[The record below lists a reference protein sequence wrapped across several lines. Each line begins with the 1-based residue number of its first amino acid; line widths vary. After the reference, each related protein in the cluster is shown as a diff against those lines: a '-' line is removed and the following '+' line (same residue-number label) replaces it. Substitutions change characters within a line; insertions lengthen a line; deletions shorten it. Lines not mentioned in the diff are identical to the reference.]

1 MLHHTCI
8 SGSIVEVGVV
18 NSGRYL
24 VTPSS
29 MAMLRSVIATARA
42 IRVFGL
48 GTLHQRHI
56 VYSTDP
62 VDEGI
67 AFPSDDLFVTKG
79 KGPVEIPRDQHT
91 VLVIQPDTKQ
101 RENMAPMHKLE
112 EAVSLVESIS
122 GWDVHETRID
132 NVRRPNNK
140 HLFGTGKIA
149 ELQKVIRKLPI
160 SAVFVNTPALTP
172 LQQTTL
178 ENMFEKTVFDRFS
191 IVLKIFKERA
201 QTKQAKVQVQ
211 LAEIPYL
218 RSRLAQRFRQAGGN
232 QQRGDSGK
240 GEESPLQVQQLD
252 LDKKEQNILQKLNE
266 MRANRLVTRTQRKRV
281 SLPVVALVGYTN
293 AGKTTLAGALSKDES
308 LQPKDMLFATLDT
321 TLHAGLLPCGLK
333 VLYMDT
339 IGFISDLPHE
349 LVDSFA
355 ATLEEITLAVSNN
368 CCNVYSSLSPLKDV
382 MVHVRDASHPHAKA
396 HSLNVHKVLTELKL
410 KPDLHTNMI
419 EVLNKC
425 DKM

>member
-1 MLHHTCI
+1 M
-8 SGSIVEVGVV
+8 V

-266 MRANRLVTRTQRKRV
+266 MRANRLVNDKESVMVSAGCSFGLTRKF
-281 SLPVVALVGYTN
+281 
-293 AGKTTLAGALSKDES
+293 GKTPRRLGHSQRIES

-321 TLHAGLLPCGLK
+321 QGTCRSC
-333 VLYMDT
+333 VLFCYSDT

-349 LVDSFA
+349 LVDTFCCHSW
-355 ATLEEITLAVSNN
+355 EITLAVSNN
-368 CCNVYSSLSPLKDV
+368 CCNRLLSWGQLSRM
-382 MVHVRDASHPHAKA
+382 MVLAR
-396 HSLNVHKVLTELKL
+396 
-410 KPDLHTNMI
+410 
-419 EVLNKC
+419 
-425 DKM
+425 

>member
-1 MLHHTCI
+1 M
-8 SGSIVEVGVV
+8 V

-149 ELQKVIRKLPI
+149 TPRSSGSYRFQLVCTNAIFSLCFVSGCMQEQYWLGISKVLFLWSQKVITRK
-160 SAVFVNTPALTP
+160 S
-172 LQQTTL
+172 
-178 ENMFEKTVFDRFS
+178 
-191 IVLKIFKERA
+191 
-201 QTKQAKVQVQ
+201 
-211 LAEIPYL
+211 
-218 RSRLAQRFRQAGGN
+218 
-232 QQRGDSGK
+232 
-240 GEESPLQVQQLD
+240 
-252 LDKKEQNILQKLNE
+252 
-266 MRANRLVTRTQRKRV
+266 
-281 SLPVVALVGYTN
+281 
-293 AGKTTLAGALSKDES
+293 
-308 LQPKDMLFATLDT
+308 
-321 TLHAGLLPCGLK
+321 
-333 VLYMDT
+333 
-339 IGFISDLPHE
+339 
-349 LVDSFA
+349 DSFIYDWSQ
-355 ATLEEITLAVSNN
+355 L
-368 CCNVYSSLSPLKDV
+368 SL
-382 MVHVRDASHPHAKA
+382 M
-396 HSLNVHKVLTELKL
+396 
-410 KPDLHTNMI
+410 
-419 EVLNKC
+419 
-425 DKM
+425 